1 MPHVDV
7 DDLCFD
13 VGEVRALRR
22 PMGPPPSADG
32 DVWSV

>member
-1 MPHVDV
+1 MLHVAV
-7 DDLCFD
+7 GDLCFD

-22 PMGPPPSADG
+22 PIEPPPSADG